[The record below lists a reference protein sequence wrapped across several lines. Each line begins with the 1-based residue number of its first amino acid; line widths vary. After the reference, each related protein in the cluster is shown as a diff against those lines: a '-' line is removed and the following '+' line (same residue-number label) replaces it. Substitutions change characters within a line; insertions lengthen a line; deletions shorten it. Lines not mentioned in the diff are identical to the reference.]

1 MSVLSSDD
9 NVDKTLEQRNRDSI
23 KNDEE
28 IEKANEFLNKNRY
41 EFKEYRKLSIN
52 IQRRFLYK
60 AIQILIGKEDND
72 MVVST
77 MNICFEFLKSNR
89 TESLKLNDE
98 LYLYKDKDE
107 FYFGSPI
114 ELMIVI
120 RLKSINLESMIS
132 IQFIWIY
139 LIHLYIK

>member
-28 IEKANEFLNKNRY
+28 IEKANEFLSKNRY

-89 TESLKLNDE
+89 TESLKLMMN
-98 LYLYKDKDE
+98 YVY
-107 FYFGSPI
+107 
-114 ELMIVI
+114 I
-120 RLKSINLESMIS
+120 RIKMNFIS
-132 IQFIWIY
+132 D
-139 LIHLYIK
+139 HL